1 MDRMTKK
8 IISSILQK
16 KPQDDSSL
24 WIEVFTV
31 DDFNKWK
38 NKDAYLEV
46 DTGKVLTENEV
57 KAKIS
62 DTYLNMKN
70 VDYLNREN
78 IETYGFKSYS
88 STIKASKGYLEEVFD
103 IDGLGTLVA
112 ICGTCAL

>member
-1 MDRMTKK
+1 M
-8 IISSILQK
+8 
-16 KPQDDSSL
+16 
-24 WIEVFTV
+24 FTIN
-31 DDFNKWK
+31 DFNNWK

-46 DTGKVLTENEV
+46 DTGKVLTKNEV

-62 DTYLNMKN
+62 NTYPNVKN
-70 VDYLNREN
+70 VDYLNRED

-88 STIKASKGYLEEVFD
+88 STIRASKGYLEEVFD